1 MTHKIDTDGRDV
13 GLGVGVIGK
22 SQKQARLSN
31 TGISD
36 EEELEEIVVSE
47 KAVHVRKMSS
57 RIASRHLKR
66 NQSQAGAPAMKG
78 KGLWSGSQH
87 GRWFIE
93 RRLSQRRRE
102 EVWRTTRGSSW
113 RVCSRYRGKARFVFW
128 TTKKGA
134 RSEMSEAEGDEG

>member
-57 RIASRHLKR
+57 RNRIPTPEEGSERDGR
-66 NQSQAGAPAMKG
+66 AGD
-78 KGLWSGSQH
+78 
-87 GRWFIE
+87 GR
-93 RRLSQRRRE
+93 
-102 EVWRTTRGSSW
+102 
-113 RVCSRYRGKARFVFW
+113 
-128 TTKKGA
+128 
-134 RSEMSEAEGDEG
+134 EGTL